1 MKRNFSIDN
10 YISNPDYFNYLIE
23 YQGDI
28 IKEFEAYPDL
38 FINIINDKYAILYI
52 PKAKLDIIDD
62 GFKFSTIVYIKPSAM
77 YTLQEISP
85 IEASQV
91 NFLQLDL
98 PLKLTGKGI
107 DVAIID
113 TGIDYLNEEFMD
125 EFKKS
130 RVDLIW
136 DQTIKSTKPI
146 KDINIPFGTIYENN
160 EIQLAIDEFF
170 KGNDPYSI
178 VPSKDDFGHG
188 TEMAGIIGASGKN
201 PKLKGV
207 ANECRFIV
215 VKLIEDFGYKSSFG
229 GSVPVYNV
237 SSLFAALE
245 FLYEY
250 SLNNSKPL
258 LIYLPLGSNLG
269 THKGNGIL
277 DQFIDFICI
286 NAQIAIIT
294 PTGNERNT
302 GNHASGILTESDPI
316 KVIDLDIPPEEKNLW
331 LEIWVDVPNIV
342 SLDIISPSGE
352 NSGVLNSQINKTINY
367 TYIFEKTFIK
377 ANYYIP
383 EEITG
388 DELIRVRFY
397 DLQPGI
403 WKLRLIG
410 NSLLDAHFNIWISQ
424 KGLVNDNTRLSP
436 SDIYNTITNPGNSDY
451 TITVAAY
458 NQNNNNTLSYSGM
471 SPDINSISTVDVA
484 AGGVNALTVTS
495 NNKTA
500 IVNGTC
506 VAAAIVTG
514 VCAMILQW
522 GIIDGNNPDIHS
534 QTLKSYIIR
543 GVSMRIGDIYPNPQ
557 WGYGMLNVLNVF
569 KNMY

>member
-28 IKEFEAYPDL
+28 LKEFEAYPDL

-52 PKAKLDIIDD
+52 PKVKLDIIDD

-136 DQTIKSTKPI
+136 DQTIKSTNPS

-352 NSGVLNSQINKTINY
+352 NSGILNSQINKTINY

-410 NSLLDAHFNIWISQ
+410 NSLLDCHFNIWISQ
-424 KGLVNDNTRLSP
+424 KGLVNDNTRFSP

-471 SPDINSISTVDVA
+471 APDINSVSTVDVA
-484 AGGVNALTVTS
+484 AGGVNALTVS
-495 NNKTA
+495 PNNKTA
-500 IVNGTC
+500 IINGTC
-506 VAAAIVTG
+506 VSAAIVTG